1 MKDFSNFFVKPDVTI
16 AEAINIIDKGASQ
29 IALVVDA
36 EYRLLGTLTDGDIR
50 RGLIHGKTLE
60 SRVERVMNR
69 EFLSIPEGH
78 TENRAM
84 RLMREEG
91 LQQIPVL
98 DPEGRI
104 VRLFL
109 LEEFIKQKKLSN
121 WVVLMAGGLG
131 KRLRPLTGSCPKPML
146 RVGDKPMLEI
156 VLEQCVEAGFR
167 NFFIS
172 VNYLKHQIIEYFGN
186 GSRWGVDIQ
195 YLEEDKPLGTA
206 GALASLPEQPDK
218 PILVMNGDVLT
229 HVNLDKLFL
238 FHQENSASATICVS
252 EYKTPIP
259 YGVVFTEGAQVFSIE
274 EKPEMS
280 HSINSGVYV
289 LNPEILELLSP
300 KQKCDMPQL
309 LTRGLKRN
317 HSVIA
322 FPIHE
327 YWLDVGHKET
337 LDQANG
343 EWT

>member
-1 MKDFSNFFVKPDVTI
+1 MKDFSNVFVKPDVTI

-36 EYRLLGTLTDGDIR
+36 ENRLLGTLTDGDIR
-50 RGLIHGKTLE
+50 RGLIHGETLE
-60 SRVERVMNR
+60 SRVEDVMHR
-69 EFLSIPEGH
+69 DFLSIPESLS
-78 TENRAM
+78 ENRAL

-98 DPEGRI
+98 DPEGHV

-109 LEEFIKQKKLSN
+109 LEEFYKAKNRSN
-121 WVVLMAGGLG
+121 WVVIMAGGLG
-131 KRLRPLTGSCPKPML
+131 KRLRPLTESCPKPML
-146 RVGDKPMLEI
+146 RIGDKPILEI
-156 VLEQCVEAGFR
+156 ILEQCVDSGFMK
-167 NFFIS
+167 FYIS

-186 GSRWGVDIQ
+186 GARWGADIH

-206 GALASLPEQPDK
+206 GALASLPERPDK

-229 HVNLDKLFL
+229 HVNLEKLFL

-259 YGVVFTEGAQVFSIE
+259 YGVVFTEGSQVLSIE
-274 EKPEMS
+274 EKPEMR
-280 HSINSGVYV
+280 HNINSGVYV
-289 LNPEILELLSP
+289 LNPELLELLSP
-300 KQKCDMPQL
+300 KQQCDMPQL

-322 FPIHE
+322 FPVHE

-343 EWT
+343 DWT

>member
-1 MKDFSNFFVKPDVTI
+1 MKNLSNILVSPHATI
-16 AEAINIIDKGASQ
+16 AEAIRIIDQGGVQ
-29 IALVVDA
+29 IALVTNS
-36 EYRLLGTLTDGDIR
+36 ERFLLGTLTDGDIR
-50 RGLIHGKTLE
+50 RGLLSGETLE
-60 SRVERVMNR
+60 SEVERCMHLKFDSV
-69 EFLSIPEGH
+69 PENC
-78 TENRAM
+78 TERRAI
-84 RLMREEG
+84 RLMREEA
-91 LQQIPVL
+91 LQQMPVL

-131 KRLRPLTGSCPKPML
+131 KRLRPLTESCPKPML

-172 VNYLKHQIIEYFGN
+172 VNYLKHQVIEYFGN

-206 GALASLPEQPDK
+206 GALSSLPEQPDK

-259 YGVVFTEGAQVFSIE
+259 YGVVFTEGAQVLSIE

-289 LNPEILELLSP
+289 LNPELLELLSP
-300 KQKCDMPQL
+300 KQRCDMPEL

-317 HSVIA
+317 HSVTA

-343 EWT
+343 EWE

>member
-1 MKDFSNFFVKPDVTI
+1 
-16 AEAINIIDKGASQ
+16 
-29 IALVVDA
+29 
-36 EYRLLGTLTDGDIR
+36 
-50 RGLIHGKTLE
+50 
-60 SRVERVMNR
+60 
-69 EFLSIPEGH
+69 
-78 TENRAM
+78 
-84 RLMREEG
+84 
-91 LQQIPVL
+91 
-98 DPEGRI
+98 
-104 VRLFL
+104 
-109 LEEFIKQKKLSN
+109 
-121 WVVLMAGGLG
+121 
-131 KRLRPLTGSCPKPML
+131 
-146 RVGDKPMLEI
+146 MLEI
-156 VLEQCVEAGFR
+156 ILEQCVEAGFR

-186 GSRWGVDIQ
+186 GSSWGADIR

-229 HVNLDKLFL
+229 HVNLEKLFL
-238 FHQENSASATICVS
+238 FHQEHSGSATICVR

-259 YGVVFTEGAQVFSIE
+259 YGVVFTEGAQVLSIE

-289 LNPEILELLSP
+289 LNPELLELLSP
-300 KQKCDMPQL
+300 KQQCDMPQL

-317 HSVIA
+317 HSVIV